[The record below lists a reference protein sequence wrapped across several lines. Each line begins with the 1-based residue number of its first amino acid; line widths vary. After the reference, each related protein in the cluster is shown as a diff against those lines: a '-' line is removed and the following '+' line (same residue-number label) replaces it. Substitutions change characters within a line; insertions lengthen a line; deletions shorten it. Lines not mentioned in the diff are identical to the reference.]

1 MTVKTVVVV
10 MGAATGTTVVLS
22 TKTGFSAAIITWG
35 RLGGVGADC
44 ILQQQGEEIEAADET
59 AFFAQQEEPTVFC
72 RAAIVFSAAIM
83 GQAVA

>member
-22 TKTGFSAAIITWG
+22 TKTGFSAAIVTSG
-35 RLGGVGADC
+35 RLGGAGADC
-44 ILQQQGEEIEAADET
+44 ILQQQSEEIEASGEAV
-59 AFFAQQEEPTVFC
+59 FFTQQEESVAFC
-72 RAAIVFSAAIM
+72 RSAIM